1 MFGAEQ
7 NPGEANLE
15 TAEFNELESAVRIY
29 CRLFGRIFSQASGTI
44 IVDQDGRRYID
55 FLCGAGA
62 LSYGHNDPHIKQ
74 AVIKYLQVDGIIQ
87 SLDLHTSAKLSF
99 LRALRD
105 VILRPRGLEYRVQ
118 FCSPSGSDA
127 VEAALKLAR
136 KATGRHTVAAFTNA
150 YHGVTLGSLAA
161 TDNSRLRASAGVS
174 LDCVMRVRF
183 EADSGL
189 DGDSL
194 SMLETKLAD
203 CSEASRPAAIIVE
216 TVQAEGGVNVASGDW
231 VRRLADLAA
240 RNKILLIVDDIQ
252 VGCGRTG
259 TFFSFER
266 AGIEPD
272 IICLSKAIGGIGMP
286 MALVLI
292 RPELDVWAPGD
303 HVGTFRGNNLAFVA
317 GAAALDY
324 WRMPAFER
332 QLEVRSRKMRTQ
344 LIRLLDQHPDHLK
357 EVRGLGMIQG
367 LVCAS
372 PVLAASI
379 LRSAFARGLIV
390 ELAGRT
396 NDVVKLLPPL
406 TISDSELEEGLSILA
421 LAVADAVQNA
431 CVAVQ

>member
-216 TVQAEGGVNVASGDW
+216 TVQAEGLS
-231 VRRLADLAA
+231 
-240 RNKILLIVDDIQ
+240 LIHI
-252 VGCGRTG
+252 
-259 TFFSFER
+259 
-266 AGIEPD
+266 
-272 IICLSKAIGGIGMP
+272 
-286 MALVLI
+286 
-292 RPELDVWAPGD
+292 
-303 HVGTFRGNNLAFVA
+303 
-317 GAAALDY
+317 
-324 WRMPAFER
+324 
-332 QLEVRSRKMRTQ
+332 
-344 LIRLLDQHPDHLK
+344 
-357 EVRGLGMIQG
+357 
-367 LVCAS
+367 
-372 PVLAASI
+372 
-379 LRSAFARGLIV
+379 
-390 ELAGRT
+390 
-396 NDVVKLLPPL
+396 
-406 TISDSELEEGLSILA
+406 
-421 LAVADAVQNA
+421 
-431 CVAVQ
+431 

>member
-1 MFGAEQ
+1 VFGAEQ

-332 QLEVRSRKMRTQ
+332 RLEVRSRKMRTQ